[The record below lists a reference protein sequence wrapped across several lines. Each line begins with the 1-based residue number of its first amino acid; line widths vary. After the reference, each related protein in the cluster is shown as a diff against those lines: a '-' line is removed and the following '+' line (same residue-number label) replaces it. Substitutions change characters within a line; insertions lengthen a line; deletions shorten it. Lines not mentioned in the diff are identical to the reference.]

1 MLLRIAPDMFT
12 DERYECKTIREVHD
26 EIVRTTKFKSKY
38 PWTRQMRAKVKAVVL
53 SKERKQTEKVFFETV
68 RTLNYEGG
76 VNQKTERLIDV
87 SREDMRVIS
96 HAPAL
101 EFQKTSEMIL
111 ERVPPGSSLTPIPP
125 PFFAAH
131 LPGTGVEPVRPEG
144 QGILSPSW
152 SSKNGVSGPY
162 RAIIQQ
168 PNGHTWTVHSKL

>member
-1 MLLRIAPDMFT
+1 
-12 DERYECKTIREVHD
+12 
-26 EIVRTTKFKSKY
+26 
-38 PWTRQMRAKVKAVVL
+38 MRAKVKAVVL

-125 PFFAAH
+125 LLRSTPTRDGSRTRTA
-131 LPGTGVEPVRPEG
+131 VRPRDFKSVLEF
-144 QGILSPSW
+144 QKRRFWPI
-152 SSKNGVSGPY
+152 
-162 RAIIQQ
+162 
-168 PNGHTWTVHSKL
+168 